1 MIKIDLNGKVERKL
15 VHNFDMSSKLTYF
28 PTFNHH
34 DGLIHVSISGDS
46 NISVFIDSYLN
57 VFVQSSLI
65 EDQEYKFF
73 KFGEKENHMFVY
85 KRTCLDCSYSV
96 CYCKYLIQQ
105 TGVKIEEVVGCYS
118 KGINSLNWIK
128 ELEIPDG

>member
-1 MIKIDLNGKVERKL
+1 
-15 VHNFDMSSKLTYF
+15 MSSKLTYF

-46 NISVFIDSYLN
+46 NTSVFIDSYLN